1 MSVQQQVERGVELLV
16 GGRRDPV
23 FGPTVL
29 FGLGGVLTE
38 LLRDVSLRLAPLD
51 AADARAMLREGR
63 KAALLRGFRGGPTC
77 AERPLEAVL
86 IGVAD
91 LLADH
96 PEIVE
101 RDVNPL
107 VARGG
112 QSVAVDALVIVERT
126 NQGGNDGT

>member
-1 MSVQQQVERGVELLV
+1 M
-16 GGRRDPV
+16 PAWW
-23 FGPTVL
+23 F
-29 FGLGGVLTE
+29 
-38 LLRDVSLRLAPLD
+38 
-51 AADARAMLREGR
+51 ARAAGPQR
-63 KAALLRGFRGGPTC
+63 ASARGSC
-77 AERPLEAVL
+77 DERPLEAVL